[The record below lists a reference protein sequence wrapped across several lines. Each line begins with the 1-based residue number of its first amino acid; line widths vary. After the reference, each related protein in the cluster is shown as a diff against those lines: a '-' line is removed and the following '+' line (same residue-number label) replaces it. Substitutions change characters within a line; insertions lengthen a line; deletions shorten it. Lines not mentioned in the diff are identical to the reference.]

1 MLLLLPL
8 VVELAEVEVEASDG
22 CFKYGFTM
30 DEAAG
35 RLDMTNA
42 NVLRSQT
49 RGQCVTMIVVVANG
63 ISNDVRRNCKS
74 VEQNES

>member
-49 RGQCVTMIVVVANG
+49 RGQCVTIVVVADG
-63 ISNDVRRNCKS
+63 ISRSNVRRN
-74 VEQNES
+74 